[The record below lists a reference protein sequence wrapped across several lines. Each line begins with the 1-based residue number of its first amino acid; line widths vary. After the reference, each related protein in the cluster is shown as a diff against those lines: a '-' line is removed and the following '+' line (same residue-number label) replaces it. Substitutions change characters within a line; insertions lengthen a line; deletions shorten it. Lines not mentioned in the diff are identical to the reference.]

1 MCPMFGGMVA
11 DDTSED
17 ADGFYLRLKKPR
29 MTLVLPKSDKFI
41 SLLADSNKA
50 VLDSHGW
57 NLPRILLLELP
68 YMVAHINLYP
78 TATSGAIVPV
88 VEKSLCFRTVC
99 FLKNYFS
106 ELPPI
111 WLEDTVWS
119 QTKYLEKHEA
129 EFNRAD
135 SSTLLSK
142 STVETNMRKV
152 DFEQENML
160 ESFNLLSAKYGRNRV
175 MAEFQAALEW
185 LQSKSATTPV
195 LTAEFMF
202 FWFYRYCRDNAD
214 HLQNFSFPLS
224 SVEKTDAMARR
235 MQADKD
241 RIFKIY
247 REVLNFDI
255 AD

>member
-1 MCPMFGGMVA
+1 MFGGMVA
-11 DDTSED
+11 DSTSED

-41 SLLADSNKA
+41 SLLADSDKA
-50 VLDSHGW
+50 VLNSHGW
-57 NLPRILLLELP
+57 KLPRILLLELP
-68 YMVAHINLYP
+68 YLVGHINLYP

-88 VEKSLCFRTVC
+88 PEKSACFRTVC
-99 FLKNYFS
+99 FLRNYFS
-106 ELPPI
+106 ELPPV

-129 EFNRAD
+129 DFERAD
-135 SSTLLSK
+135 SSKLLDR

-175 MAEFQAALEW
+175 IGEFQTALAW
-185 LQSKSATTPV
+185 LQNKSASTPV
-195 LTAEFMF
+195 LTAEFMS
-202 FWFYRYCRDNAD
+202 FWFYRYCRDNAAR
-214 HLQNFSFPLS
+214 LQDFSFPLP
-224 SVEKTDAMARR
+224 SVEKTEAMARR
-235 MQADKD
+235 RQADRD
-241 RIFKIY
+241 RVIKIY
-247 REVLNFDI
+247 RDVLEFDI